1 VITRPE
7 RRETWLRHCLREQS
21 FVDEIIT
28 DDVLSLSI
36 IGALV

>member
-1 VITRPE
+1 VITHPE

-21 FVDEIIT
+21 FIDGRII

-36 IGALV
+36 IRALM